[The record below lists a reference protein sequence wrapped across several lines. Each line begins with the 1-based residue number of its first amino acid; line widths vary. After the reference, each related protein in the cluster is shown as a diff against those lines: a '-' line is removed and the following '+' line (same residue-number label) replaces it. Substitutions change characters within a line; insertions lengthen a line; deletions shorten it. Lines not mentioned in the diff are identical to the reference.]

1 MFSSASRI
9 ALTFALISILAACG
23 KHEPPPLPNKPKTV
37 QVITVAPTEIAVSNQ
52 LPGRLAAYRKAE
64 VRARVAGI
72 VTARLY
78 KEGQEVQAGS
88 PLFKIDPA
96 ALQATLDMRNAAFQQ
111 AKASAGVN
119 ADKVRRYHTLAAAD
133 AVSQIAY
140 TEALADERQ
149 ANALVAQAGAAQR
162 SAALELSYATVR
174 APIQGRARRA
184 LVTEGA
190 LVGQDTATPLTTI
203 EQIDPIYVNFSQSAT
218 VVAEMQKAIH
228 AGELQGLAK
237 QNIPV
242 HLILS
247 DGSTYPQTG
256 KLIFSDLAID
266 PATGSIAMRAVMPN
280 PRHILLPGGYVRVM
294 LDQAL
299 NKTAILIPRNALLR
313 SVDAASVMVV
323 DADNI
328 VQAVTVTA
336 DTLHGDRWLVT
347 ARLNGGEK
355 VIVTN
360 ITKIKAGAK
369 VDPQEQPAI
378 AAVPAVAAVAT
389 VASATPDH
397 TPPVSVRQSN

>member
-1 MFSSASRI
+1 MFPSASPLAR
-9 ALTFALISILAACG
+9 ASTFALILILAACG

-37 QVITVAPTEIAVSNQ
+37 QVITVTPTEIAVNNQ

-96 ALQATLDMRNAAFQQ
+96 ALQATLDMRTATYRQARAA
-111 AKASAGVN
+111 AGVN

-149 ANALVAQAGAAQR
+149 ANAVVAQAGAAQR

-203 EQIDPIYVNFSQSAT
+203 EQIDPIYVNFSQSAS
-218 VVAEMQKAIH
+218 VVAQMRKAIH
-228 AGELQGLAK
+228 AGQLQSLAK
-237 QNIPV
+237 QDIPV
-242 HLILS
+242 HLILG

-266 PATGSIAMRAVMPN
+266 PATGTIAMRAVMPN
-280 PRHILLPGGYVRVM
+280 PQHILLPGGYVRVA

-299 NKTAILIPRNALLR
+299 NKTAILIPRDALLR
-313 SVDAASVMVV
+313 TIDAAKVMVV

-336 DTLHGDRWLVT
+336 DTLHGDRWLVS
-347 ARLNGGEK
+347 AGLNGGEK
-355 VIVTN
+355 VIVAN
-360 ITKIKAGAK
+360 IAKLKPGIK
-369 VDPQEQPAI
+369 VNPQEQPEI
-378 AAVPAVAAVAT
+378 TTAAVVAT
-389 VASATPDH
+389 AAP
-397 TPPVSVRQSN
+397 QGN